1 MPKLKRECKALVKDN
16 TSLQWVLLQ
25 ISYSVLRYCYHNTAS
40 SHFEVFCRK
49 MFIKILQISREII
62 FAGVYFLIRLQTGNL
77 KLSEAATRDD
87 L

>member
-1 MPKLKRECKALVKDN
+1 
-16 TSLQWVLLQ
+16 
-25 ISYSVLRYCYHNTAS
+25 
-40 SHFEVFCRK
+40 

-77 KLSEAATRDD
+77 KLPEAATRDD